1 MELKRLKSLN
11 TIKKKEKKMKIC
23 FAASSG
29 GHYEQLLMLKP
40 LMDKYNSFI
49 LTESTAY
56 VSEIEREKTY
66 YLKQVNRKENGFIF
80 KMIVNTLISI
90 KIILI

>member
-1 MELKRLKSLN
+1 
-11 TIKKKEKKMKIC
+11 
-23 FAASSG
+23 
-29 GHYEQLLMLKP
+29 
-40 LMDKYNSFI
+40 MDKYNNFI

-56 VSEIEREKTY
+56 VSEIGREKTY

-90 KIILI
+90 KLF